1 MSFVVR
7 TQKSRINKP
16 DGHYI
21 LFQNREFLIQ
31 EITISASGRV
41 CLKMLDPIRM
51 EYQLLQ
57 VCSLENLMSLHPD
70 FQQIIE

>member
-1 MSFVVR
+1 M
-7 TQKSRINKP
+7 QKP

-31 EITISASGRV
+31 EVTLSASGRV
-41 CLKMLDPIRM
+41 CLKLLDTVRM
-51 EYQLLQ
+51 EYQLIQ

-70 FQQIIE
+70 FQQIID